1 MINMA
6 FDLKRWQSQVHDWWA
21 RHGPRL
27 KTVPIDSAYA
37 LLAASAWL
45 PFLAAYAQE
54 PGPATTA
61 LVGVTA
67 GLGSNLVANVVQRAY
82 DRARGGEQVIGQV
95 REDAQTRAELD
106 AVLQATRTLEAAQD
120 ALGER
125 WDTFARQLAQEM
137 AALPGR
143 SSLIVTLGDGTV
155 VGGSVIAG
163 DLTLRDSTFV
173 GGNQITIQGD
183 GNVAGD
189 GSQATVIKTGDHS
202 PVTLVE
208 DTRDRD
214 EDRQRERALH
224 GYLERLA
231 SECNVLHLRGMDPR
245 AADVTRQETMSLA
258 AVYTALDTNR
268 RVPLSDE
275 ELAAMKER
283 ERGPMEI
290 IGEGRRG
297 ERPQRPMSAL
307 EVASRCDQLVLL
319 GKPGAGK
326 STFVNHL
333 ALRLAQAALRGNG
346 PKDLP
351 GWTRGPLVPVRI
363 ILRDLAS
370 SPHLSERGS
379 AAALW
384 DFVTETLA
392 KAHLADAAPAL
403 RERLDGRALLLLD
416 GLDEVEAGARQRVLE
431 AVADLALTYRH
442 VPILV
447 TCRVYAYQEP
457 AWRLP
462 GFDEATLA
470 PFDEERMDHFI
481 VAWYAE
487 VARMGMM
494 SASEA
499 GERAARLRDAVRRP
513 DLRTLAP
520 NPLLLTMMALLHSSW
535 GRLPEDRVQLY
546 SEIVE
551 LLLARW
557 EQSRLGR
564 ETLTQARLSP
574 RDLRFALEE
583 VAYVAHGQ
591 QLEGEG
597 TADVAE
603 PFLRRV
609 LQEYLEGDWN
619 RAGDMIRY
627 IRERAGL
634 LLERKPGVYGFPHRT
649 LQEYLA
655 GCYLSVQTGF
665 PSQVADLVR
674 DDETRWRE
682 PFLLAVAKT
691 ARAENRVDLAL
702 AAVDNLCPRAWA
714 ETPLDEQ
721 AYRCAWLAG
730 EALLEVGVDTLRRR
744 DAWAARLER
753 VTGWLAG
760 SLEAGALKPVERAA
774 AGRVLAQLGDPRDLD
789 AVVFVPGGPFTMGSG
804 AGDEQAYDDERPQHT
819 VELAGFYIGRYPVT
833 NGQYGR
839 FVQAGGYDERRY
851 WTEAGWA
858 WRTGAREPDL
868 AMIEDKDLR
877 ESYADW
883 LARRPPEKRNQPFW
897 WDDPAWNLPNHPVV
911 GVCWFEALAYTR
923 WLTERLQVSG
933 FKFQVWLDGKLETR
947 DVKPGTLIARLPTE
961 AEWEKVARGTEGWT
975 YPWGDEWAEDRAN
988 TSEANVGRTTAVGAF
1003 PAGASPYGVLDMSGN
1018 VWEWCS
1024 SVGYTEAKYPYQP
1037 DDGRE
1042 DLEQN
1047 TWRTLRGGSWYSGRK
1062 LARCAS
1068 RSSDHPGYFGYGYG
1082 FRVVFPG
1089 SPPSD
1094 F

>member
-1 MINMA
+1 MT
-6 FDLKRWQSQVHDWWA
+6 FDLKRWQSEVRAWWA
-21 RHGPRL
+21 EHGPRL

-45 PFLAAYAQE
+45 PFLAAYAQY
-54 PGPATTA
+54 PGPAMTA
-61 LVGVTA
+61 LVGITA

-82 DRARGGEQVIGQV
+82 DRARGGEQVTGQA

-106 AVLQATRTLEAAQD
+106 AIIQATRTLEAAQE

-125 WDTFARQLAQEM
+125 WDGFARQLAGEM

-173 GGNQITIQGD
+173 GGDHITIQGD

-208 DTRDRD
+208 DARGRD
-214 EDRQRERALH
+214 EARQRERALH
-224 GYLERLA
+224 DYLERLVG
-231 SECNVLHLRGMDPR
+231 ECNVLHLRGMDPR

-268 RVPLSDE
+268 RVNLSDE
-275 ELAAMKER
+275 ELAALKER
-283 ERGPMEI
+283 GREPPGVI
-290 IGEGRRG
+290 SEGRRG
-297 ERPQRPMSAL
+297 ERPQRPMSAR
-307 EVASRCDQLVLL
+307 EAASRFDQLVLL
-319 GKPGAGK
+319 GDPGAGK
-326 STFVNHL
+326 TTFVNYL
-333 ALRLAQAALRGNG
+333 ALRLAQAALRGDE
-346 PKDLP
+346 PEDLP
-351 GWTRGPLVPVRI
+351 GWTRSPLVPVRI
-363 ILRDLAS
+363 ILRDLAR
-370 SPHLSERGS
+370 SPHLSEGGT
-379 AAALW
+379 AAGLW
-384 DFVTETLA
+384 TFVEETLA
-392 KAHLADAAPAL
+392 EAHLAGAAPAL

-431 AVADLALTYRH
+431 AVADLTLTYRH

-462 GFDEATLA
+462 DFEEATLA
-470 PFDEERMDHFI
+470 PFDEQRMDHFI
-481 VAWYAE
+481 AAWYAE
-487 VARMGMM
+487 VARMGML

-499 GERAARLRDAVRRP
+499 RERAARLRDAVRRP
-513 DLRTLAP
+513 DLRALAP

-564 ETLTQARLSP
+564 ETLTRARLSP

-583 VAYVAHGQ
+583 VAYTAHGQ

-603 PFLRRV
+603 PFLRQV

-655 GCYLSVQTGF
+655 GCHLSVQTDF

-682 PFLLAVAKT
+682 PFLLAVGKT

-714 ETPLDEQ
+714 ETPVDEQ
-721 AYRCAWLAG
+721 AYRWAWLAG

-760 SLEAGALKPVERAA
+760 LLEAGALKPVERAA

-804 AGDEQAYDDERPQHT
+804 EEDEGAYDDERPQHT
-819 VELAGFYIGRYPVT
+819 VEVADFYIGRYPVT
-833 NGQYGR
+833 NRQYGR
-839 FVQAGGYDERRY
+839 FVDAGGYDERRY
-851 WTEAGWA
+851 WTKAGWA
-858 WRTGAREPDL
+858 WRTGVYDSKAPDGL
-868 AMIEDKDLR
+868 K
-877 ESYADW
+877 DW
-883 LARRPPEKRNQPFW
+883 LAQRPPEKRDRPFW
-897 WDDPAWNLPNHPVV
+897 WDDPVWNLPNHPVV

-923 WLTERLQVSG
+923 WLAEQFQVSG
-933 FKFQVWLDGKLETR
+933 FRFQVWLDGRLETR

-961 AEWEKVARGTEGWT
+961 AEWEKAARGPDRRT
-975 YPWGDEWAEDRAN
+975 YPWGDTWAEDRAN

-1024 SVGYTEAKYPYQP
+1024 SVGYTEAGYPYRA

-1042 DLEQN
+1042 DLE
-1047 TWRTLRGGSWYSGRK
+1047 RDVVRALHGGSWLDDRGD
-1062 LARCAS
+1062 ARCAS
-1068 RSSDHPGYFGYGYG
+1068 RGVNHPGSFDLSVG

-1089 SPPSD
+1089 SPPSE